1 MSNSLIISS
10 YCKNDLYKLACKTSS
25 VIDLTNYKTYKNY
38 IQNSS
43 VKQKKNNIIQKSLTA
58 KGTCE
63 ENYTIIFSIF
73 DNPTL

>member
-1 MSNSLIISS
+1 
-10 YCKNDLYKLACKTSS
+10 
-25 VIDLTNYKTYKNY
+25 
-38 IQNSS
+38 

>member
-10 YCKNDLYKLACKTSS
+10 YGKNDLYKLACKTSS
-25 VIDLTNYKTYKNY
+25 VIDLTNYKKYKNLY
-38 IQNSS
+38 TKLIREA
-43 VKQKKNNIIQKSLTA
+43 KKNIIIQKSLTA
-58 KGTCE
+58 KGTCK